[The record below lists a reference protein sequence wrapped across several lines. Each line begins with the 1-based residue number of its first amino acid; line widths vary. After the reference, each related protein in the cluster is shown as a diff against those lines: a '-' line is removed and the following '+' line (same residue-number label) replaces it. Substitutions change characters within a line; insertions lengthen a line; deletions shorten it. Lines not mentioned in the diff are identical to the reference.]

1 LLPDIGLAENGKK
14 GAGSKLLVARDGDEP
29 SLLFIPEMDM
39 TDVLFYRV
47 VAEQD
52 KCPDYVMG

>member
-1 LLPDIGLAENGKK
+1 MPDIGLLEDGKI
-14 GAGSKLLVARDGDEP
+14 GAGSELLVAGDGDEP
-29 SLLFIPEMDM
+29 PLLLIPEMNM
-39 TDVLFYRV
+39 TDILFYRT